1 MLAFLKLINKFI
13 FMPTIKN
20 SSKNTAVK
28 GSAGVKK
35 STNKKQTPV
44 NIKTP
49 TARQR
54 AQEFDAGRRNDANSN
69 EL

>member
-1 MLAFLKLINKFI
+1 
-13 FMPTIKN
+13 MPTTKN
-20 SSKNTAVK
+20 SLKSTDVK
-28 GSAGVKK
+28 ASTGIKK